1 MNIRNR
7 IKEMRVVDPSEVMP
21 NPKNWRTHPQAQ
33 RDALRGILAQVGI
46 AAPVIAY
53 ETPQGLKLIDGHER
67 MTIGVPFPAVI
78 LDVTDAEA
86 DILLA
91 TFDPITSLAE
101 ADSDML
107 DSLLR
112 EISTD
117 SPAVAQMLD
126 DLAKK
131 SGLYNTDGTPD
142 LDELDNEYGEYDE
155 TSFWPELK
163 IKLAPDVLERWTAA
177 LKNVEGETDSEK
189 VAALLDLLDGTV

>member
-67 MTIGVPFPAVI
+67 MTVGVPFPAVI

-101 ADSDML
+101 ADANML

-117 SPAVAQMLD
+117 SPAISQMLD

-131 SGLYNTDGTPD
+131 SGLYNIDGTPD

-155 TSFWPELK
+155 TTFWPELK
-163 IKLAPDVLERWTAA
+163 IKLAPDIMERWNAT
-177 LKNVEGETDSEK
+177 LKGMDGDTDSEK
-189 VAALLDLLDGTV
+189 VAALLDILDGSV